1 MDTREAS
8 CEETSMADSA
18 IINGMMPMIIWTAAM
33 FSLGNAA
40 ATEATM
46 GTGTNMPIMHMA
58 AA

>member
-1 MDTREAS
+1 
-8 CEETSMADSA
+8 MADSA

-33 FSLGNAA
+33 FSSGNAA